1 MKIPNSI
8 FIIFQPRVSRKFLQ
22 KISFYAIESMV
33 TLSRL
38 SRLHLPIILIEIVE
52 SIFFL
57 SIKVFALV
65 WQSNAKR
72 IEEDRLFTAAS
83 NGTLFTLGG
92 RQHKLVWWLWNW
104 LTFGYFDAVNR
115 ETSSTQITGRLTYRL
130 AVDDWIILAD
140 IRWNSYSIHTRFM
153 YEFHTVNCV
162 RESRIEGCVP

>member
-65 WQSNAKR
+65 
-72 IEEDRLFTAAS
+72 
-83 NGTLFTLGG
+83 
-92 RQHKLVWWLWNW
+92 
-104 LTFGYFDAVNR
+104 
-115 ETSSTQITGRLTYRL
+115 
-130 AVDDWIILAD
+130 
-140 IRWNSYSIHTRFM
+140 
-153 YEFHTVNCV
+153 
-162 RESRIEGCVP
+162 